1 MKAAI
6 TALIVLLLVACT
18 TNNTIK
24 TLATTECK
32 KESTTVVPF
41 KASAIPL
48 PQFGIGASVR
58 TVRGKFYIV
67 DIVPGGPASL
77 NSFQEGDEIIAISA
91 NANGYFETVDG
102 MQLQDLVYEIR
113 GCKQTP
119 LALRLK
125 RAGKVF
131 VLKTFRGSAN

>member
-1 MKAAI
+1 MK
-6 TALIVLLLVACT
+6 TVFTVLIVLLLVSCAT
-18 TNNTIK
+18 KKTIK
-24 TLATTECK
+24 TPESTECI
-32 KESTTVVPF
+32 KEPTRIVPF
-41 KASAIPL
+41 KASAIPR

-58 TVRGKFYIV
+58 TVGGKFYIV

-91 NANGYFETVDG
+91 NANGYFEAVDG

-113 GCKQTP
+113 GCKKTP

-125 RAGKVF
+125 RAGNVF
-131 VLKTFRGSAN
+131 VLETFRGDAN